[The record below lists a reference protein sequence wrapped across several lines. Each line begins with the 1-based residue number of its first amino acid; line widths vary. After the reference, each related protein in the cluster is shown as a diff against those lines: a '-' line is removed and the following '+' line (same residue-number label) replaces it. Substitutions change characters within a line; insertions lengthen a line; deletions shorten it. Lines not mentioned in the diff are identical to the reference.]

1 MTEKRLSAVL
11 LGVVALL
18 LPMLMLVP
26 ASASPQQPRTIAD
39 VGDALTGPT
48 LVVAT
53 YNVRAASPDAGTR
66 ADLRALLAEADALVL
81 QEVASASKKAVI
93 SWVQAETGVKV
104 LYSPG
109 QAGEAII
116 WHPNKL
122 ILQAKGAV
130 VLSEPTAVG
139 NPGMTIPRKYLTWG
153 RFQLLSPLTSSQV
166 GVVHLVARP
175 HVDRRRAALLKLQ
188 VANLAKKCV
197 DFKRPL
203 IGGDFNVD
211 YNDPWLD
218 PLRNI
223 GMLNDHEALG
233 WLPTFYNAS
242 DGAARS
248 FDQWWFRP
256 ATQTGLRPLEHHT
269 YAGSSDHRAVV
280 VSFAVQW

>member
-1 MTEKRLSAVL
+1 MTARRLLAVL

-18 LPMLMLVP
+18 LTMLVP
-26 ASASPQQPRTIAD
+26 ASASPGPQTRTIAD

-48 LVVAT
+48 LAVAT
-53 YNVRAASPDAGTR
+53 YNVRAASPDAGTL
-66 ADLRALLAEADALVL
+66 ADLRALLAQADALVL
-81 QEVASASKKAVI
+81 QEVAGAGKKAAI
-93 SWVQAETGVKV
+93 SRVQAETGAKV

-109 QAGEAII
+109 QAAEAII
-116 WHPNKL
+116 WHPTKL
-122 ILQAKGAV
+122 VLQAKGAV

-139 NPGMTIPRKYLTWG
+139 NPSVTIPRKYLTWG

-175 HVDRRRAALLKLQ
+175 HVDRRRAALLKLE
-188 VANLAKKCV
+188 VANLARRCV

-203 IGGDFNVD
+203 VGGDFNVD
-211 YNDPWLD
+211 YDDPWLD

-242 DGAARS
+242 DGAPRS
-248 FDQWWFRP
+248 FDQ
-256 ATQTGLRPLEHHT
+256 
-269 YAGSSDHRAVV
+269 
-280 VSFAVQW
+280 